1 MWRDERGGDGAAAS
15 EAEQRV
21 LGGGKGKGAVQQR
34 QRVFVVVGFLGF
46 FSIQVET
53 FLCFFL
59 SLFPSDLF
67 SLCKRSSNLSSC
79 YLVISVSMPGKEEE
93 ERNMTKKG
101 GKRRNWKKRLKK
113 KKFF

>member
-46 FSIQVET
+46 FRFRLKRFCV
-53 FLCFFL
+53 FF

-67 SLCKRSSNLSSC
+67 SLCKKVLQP
-79 YLVISVSMPGKEEE
+79 L
-93 ERNMTKKG
+93 
-101 GKRRNWKKRLKK
+101 LL
-113 KKFF
+113 FFSYFCIDAG